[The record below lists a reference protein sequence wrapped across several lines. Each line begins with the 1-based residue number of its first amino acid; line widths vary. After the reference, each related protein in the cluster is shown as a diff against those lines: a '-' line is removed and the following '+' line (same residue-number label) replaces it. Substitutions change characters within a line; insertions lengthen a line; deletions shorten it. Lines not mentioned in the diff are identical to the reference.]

1 MEGNINVNLKEGSFS
16 ITGSEEFTERNK
28 KELEDFIKNNFNLS
42 LNESNV
48 SYPIKAEMGID
59 KSIPQNIID
68 DKYIQKGIYAI
79 DSEDGSIAILK
90 KIPGKNNAEKTK
102 NIALIV
108 LYAKG
113 QNEKIQG
120 SEIRKLCEKQKCYDL
135 KNFAAIFKRD
145 ISNFIM
151 KGKGQS
157 WTLELSIPGRDNAIE
172 LLESMCN
179 DD

>member
-16 ITGSEEFTERNK
+16 ITGSEEFIERNK
-28 KELEDFIKNNFNLS
+28 KELEEFIKNNFNS
-42 LNESNV
+42 SPEILNANYTITGEKDSN
-48 SYPIKAEMGID
+48 
-59 KSIPQNIID
+59 KSIPQNISE

-79 DSEDGSIAILK
+79 DSEDGSITILK
-90 KIPGKNNAEKTK
+90 KIPGKTNAEKTK

-113 QNEKIQG
+113 ENEKIQG
-120 SEIRKLCEKQKCYDL
+120 SEIRGLCEKQKCYDP

-157 WTLELSIPGRDNAIE
+157 WTLELSIPGRDNALE

>member
-1 MEGNINVNLKEGSFS
+1 MEGNIQINLKEGSFS
-16 ITGSEEFTERNK
+16 ITGSEEFIERNK
-28 KELEDFIKNNFNLS
+28 KELEDFMINNFNLGQS
-42 LNESNV
+42 ILNENHTINSETDSDN
-48 SYPIKAEMGID
+48 
-59 KSIPQNIID
+59 SISQKISE

-79 DSEDGSIAILK
+79 DSEDGTINILK
-90 KIPGKNNAEKTK
+90 RIPGKTNAEKTK

-113 QNEKIQG
+113 ENEKIQG
-120 SEIRKLCEKQKCYDL
+120 SEIRGLCEKQKCYDP

-157 WTLELSIPGRDNAIE
+157 WTLELSIPGRDNALE

>member
-16 ITGSEEFTERNK
+16 ITGSEEFIERNK
-28 KELEDFIKNNFNLS
+28 KELEDFIKNNY
-42 LNESNV
+42 NE
-48 SYPIKAEMGID
+48 A
-59 KSIPQNIID
+59 KSISNTSVIVKDETVEDTITD
-68 DKYIQKGIYAI
+68 SKIVEDKYIQKGIYAI
-79 DSEDGSIAILK
+79 DNEDGSITILK

-102 NIALIV
+102 NIALLV

-120 SEIRKLCEKQKCYDL
+120 SEIRGLCEKQKCYDP
-135 KNFAAIFKRD
+135 KNFAAIFRRD
-145 ISNFIM
+145 ISNFII